1 MIQKGDRVVKAAS
14 LRKLEK
20 RTAALRREIERRWKE
35 CRRSGKTI
43 PLSELRRV
51 RGCP

>member
-1 MIQKGDRVVKAAS
+1 MKAAK
-14 LRKLEK
+14 LRKPKK
-20 RTAALRREIERRWKE
+20 RTAALRREIERRWKD

-43 PLSELRRV
+43 PLSELRRA

>member
-1 MIQKGDRVVKAAS
+1 MNAAK
-14 LRKLEK
+14 LRKLKEQSS
-20 RTAALRREIERRWKE
+20 ALRREIERRWKA
-35 CRRSGKTI
+35 CRRGKTI